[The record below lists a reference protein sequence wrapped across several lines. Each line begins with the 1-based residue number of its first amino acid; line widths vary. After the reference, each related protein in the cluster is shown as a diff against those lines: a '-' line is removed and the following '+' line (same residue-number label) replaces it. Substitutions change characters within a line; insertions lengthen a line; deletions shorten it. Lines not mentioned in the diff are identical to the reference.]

1 MVKRFHRLGL
11 FLGVLC
17 MAAGAVTTYSAL
29 GQDETPMPEMT
40 QEAGVVEVSVT
51 FIPSPTFTP
60 SPTVTLSPTPLPTMT
75 ATFVPTDM
83 PPTATVLVEPTA
95 TDVPVVEA
103 TQEVIVT
110 EEPIVAQEPPPGD
123 QPPVAEAPPV
133 EPTEEVVP
141 VEPTALLPTESLPT
155 VDAPPEVTQ
164 EVIIPAEPTVIPP
177 TEQVIVE
184 PTPIVE
190 MTQEPLPTLEATP
203 EVIVPVVEV
212 TPEATAE
219 ALPEV
224 TAEATAE
231 VPAAAKISGLVQ
243 HPRAGTAPAQIT
255 LTLPDGS
262 VVYGAADEQGNFSF
276 ADLPAGSYFVEVAAT
291 GSLTSS
297 IEVVLA
303 DGEQR
308 DLPPL
313 TLKVGDTNG
322 DNVID
327 ILDVM
332 LIAANFD
339 GPAQVAEADVNG
351 DGWIDVRD
359 LSLIG
364 AQVGLAGPLPW
375 H

>member
-1 MVKRFHRLGL
+1 M
-11 FLGVLC
+11 
-17 MAAGAVTTYSAL
+17 
-29 GQDETPMPEMT
+29 
-40 QEAGVVEVSVT
+40 
-51 FIPSPTFTP
+51 
-60 SPTVTLSPTPLPTMT
+60 
-75 ATFVPTDM
+75 
-83 PPTATVLVEPTA
+83 
-95 TDVPVVEA
+95 
-103 TQEVIVT
+103 IV
-110 EEPIVAQEPPPGD
+110 
-123 QPPVAEAPPV
+123 
-133 EPTEEVVP
+133 
-141 VEPTALLPTESLPT
+141 
-155 VDAPPEVTQ
+155 
-164 EVIIPAEPTVIPP
+164 PAEPTVIPP

-184 PTPIVE
+184 QTPIVE
-190 MTQEPLPTLEATP
+190 MTQEPLPTLEVTP
-203 EVIVPVVEV
+203 EVTVPVVEV
-212 TPEATAE
+212 TPEATVE
-219 ALPEV
+219 VLPEV

-231 VPAAAKISGLVQ
+231 VPSAAQISGLVQ
-243 HPRAGTAPAQIT
+243 HPRAGTSPAQIT

-262 VVYGAADEQGNFSF
+262 VVHGAADEQGSFSF
-276 ADLPAGSYFVEVAAT
+276 ADLPAGSYFVEVAAV
-291 GSLTSS
+291 GSLTSR

-313 TLKVGDTNG
+313 TLKIGDTNG